1 MALPC
6 LAQTTLVSGVGGQL
20 PGCRFFLVERRD
32 DWGSHTRSGGTGFK
46 WVSGNRGFFGPTPK
60 LKK

>member
-6 LAQTTLVSGVGGQL
+6 LSQTTLVSGVGGQL

-32 DWGSHTRSGGTGFK
+32 DWGSHTHVAEEGCSNGSQVIAG
-46 WVSGNRGFFGPTPK
+46 SLALHQN
-60 LKK
+60 